1 MRIAVTSYLG
11 LMLSYGAVNC
21 VQDAWNEQFV
31 KRGWTD
37 ARIPS
42 AILPSTS
49 PIWFVIA
56 ALAALSTVVLLRE
69 DKRPSYSAP

>member
-1 MRIAVTSYLG
+1 V
-11 LMLSYGAVNC
+11 MLSYGAVNC
-21 VQDAWNEQFV
+21 VQDAWTEQFV

-42 AILPSTS
+42 AILPSAS
-49 PIWFVIA
+49 PIWLVIA
-56 ALAALSTVVLLRE
+56 ALAALSTIALLRE